1 MKTRALAA
9 ALVAAGIALTA
20 CSTPPADAP
29 VDLTGQDAF
38 AGPDS
43 ATSKAADDQ
52 AIAAAAAKVEEF
64 TVVLARVESDPAVD
78 VSALDSVSAGAILDL
93 VKANVSLRRSQGIVS
108 TGGITVARW
117 TVSKVDAPQDGD
129 GRPEP
134 GAQPPSTS
142 VSASTCPDTNRGVQ
156 TALACWVR
164 ITQCRSLGCLLSLT
178 PVWPDP
184 VGWRITA
191 DAVQQSGLPCDPI

>member
-134 GAQPPSTS
+134 GTATVDLRVCFDVSGYESRRPDGTS
-142 VSASTCPDTNRGVQ
+142 VLGANHPMQELGLPTVTN
-156 TALACWVR
+156 
-164 ITQCRSLGCLLSLT
+164 